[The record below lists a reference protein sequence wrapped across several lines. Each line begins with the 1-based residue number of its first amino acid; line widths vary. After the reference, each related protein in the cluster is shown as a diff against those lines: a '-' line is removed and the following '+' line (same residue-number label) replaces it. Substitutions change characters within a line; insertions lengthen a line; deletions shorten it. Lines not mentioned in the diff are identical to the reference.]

1 VRGVVH
7 VIEEMELDTKF
18 KKAIDKVKTATLDLG
33 IAKMAYKNELK
44 KEEGDDTTSQ
54 AFTAGKVTPD
64 NA

>member
-33 IAKMAYKNELK
+33 IAKMAYKNEL
-44 KEEGDDTTSQ
+44 
-54 AFTAGKVTPD
+54 
-64 NA
+64 